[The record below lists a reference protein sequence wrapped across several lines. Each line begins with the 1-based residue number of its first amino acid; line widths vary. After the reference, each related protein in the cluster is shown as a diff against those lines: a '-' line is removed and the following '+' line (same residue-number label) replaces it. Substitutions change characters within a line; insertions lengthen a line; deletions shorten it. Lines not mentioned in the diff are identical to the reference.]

1 LSRSGARPVCTVYWM
16 TGTMISR
23 PLLFRAGCCQVSPV
37 GEHLDRLLLQGDR
50 DGAAKEA
57 PDPCRCDRVG
67 GYLLDLVV
75 ADGDGL
81 AGKAS
86 EGERVGRDL
95 P

>member
-1 LSRSGARPVCTVYWM
+1 MGPPRRRRTPVAA
-16 TGTMISR
+16 TG
-23 PLLFRAGCCQVSPV
+23 
-37 GEHLDRLLLQGDR
+37 
-50 DGAAKEA
+50 
-57 PDPCRCDRVG
+57 VG